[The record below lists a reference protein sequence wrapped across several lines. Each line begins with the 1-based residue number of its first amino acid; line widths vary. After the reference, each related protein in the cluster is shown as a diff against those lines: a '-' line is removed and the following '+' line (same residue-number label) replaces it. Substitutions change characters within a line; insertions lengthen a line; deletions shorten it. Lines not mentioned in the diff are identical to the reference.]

1 MVPTKDGR
9 GNYLVA
15 RNGDIFHYG
24 DGHSCGSLV
33 SRSIKPHSSIVSM
46 SLSFDGKGYWLVDNY
61 GQVYAF
67 GDAHFYGSF
76 FQPKPLFLPY
86 LIAGIAPTVDG
97 KGYWL
102 TTVFGQVY
110 AFGDAKAYGSLRVQ
124 L

>member
-46 SLSFDGKGYWLVDNY
+46 SLSFDGKGTGWSTTTARCTRSATRTSTDRSFNQSRYFCRISLRESLRRLMVRLLVD
-61 GQVYAF
+61 
-67 GDAHFYGSF
+67 D
-76 FQPKPLFLPY
+76 
-86 LIAGIAPTVDG
+86 
-97 KGYWL
+97 
-102 TTVFGQVY
+102 VFGQVY